1 MKAHGLGV
9 HTPEEI
15 EQFGKKDLQAL
26 SEMLGDKVRGR
37 RGIMGWGGEK
47 LTRKYRSRIFPS
59 LGFLKDL

>member
-26 SEMLGDKVRGR
+26 SEMLGDKVGAD
-37 RGIMGWGGEK
+37 
-47 LTRKYRSRIFPS
+47 FQS
-59 LGFLKDL
+59 LALRDLFSIEVSKISYKT

>member
-26 SEMLGDKVRGR
+26 SEMLGDKVGAD
-37 RGIMGWGGEK
+37 
-47 LTRKYRSRIFPS
+47 FQS
-59 LGFLKDL
+59 LALRDLF